1 MIWLQTQ
8 SSVLVDHQ
16 YELWRWLGTG
26 HHQNVGF
33 ELRPWLW
40 LGSSR
45 RWVGAWVPTVVWET
59 LGWSVGPDGGL
70 GWGASSWHQHDELLQ
85 HLKENTTRKPCRI
98 IVYFAYMLSLHV
110 MNSIYRTKAIQPNI
124 DGTSLRATIWWATEP
139 NRQTSRSYTTRKQ
152 QISDHDIIDIE
163 TENNILK
170 QWHTYRLER
179 Q

>member
-1 MIWLQTQ
+1 MSCDGGLGRGIIKTLGLSWGHDCGLG
-8 SSVLVDHQ
+8 HQ
-16 YELWRWLGTG
+16 DVGLERGSRLWFG
-26 HHQNVGF
+26 
-33 ELRPWLW
+33 
-40 LGSSR
+40 R
-45 RWVGAWVPTVVWET
+45 RWVGAWAPTVVW
-59 LGWSVGPDGGL
+59 DGEPR
-70 GWGASSWHQHDELLQ
+70 HDTNMMNCCNIS
-85 HLKENTTRKPCRI
+85 KENTTREPCRI